1 MITNKIQKAINDINK
16 VKGVGTLRTLND
28 ESILNVPTLC
38 STGSINLDLALGVQG
53 WPVGRMIEIIGL
65 ESVGKTSIALHAIA
79 NVQKDGG
86 TAAFIDMEHA
96 YDPSY
101 GEAIGINNEE
111 IIFSQPENGE
121 SALDIARALA
131 DTGDVDLIVVDSVAA
146 MIPEAEMDGDAGD
159 LKVGLQARLMNQA
172 CRKLGPICGKTNTT
186 VIWINQIREKIGVMY
201 GSPETTPGGNALKFY
216 SSIRVDIRR
225 IDKLESDTKTVS
237 GRAQY
242 IGNTVRCKVIKNK
255 LAPPFKE
262 AEFDIIYG
270 KGISKESEVIGAS
283 IQLGVLIKTGKGV
296 EFNYDTPL
304 FDKGTPLDTTVAKT
318 VIFLSLDKNK
328 KYLDEIK
335 LRLDMALGKIT
346 EDEFL
351 AEVKENW
358 EKERNKIKLF
368 EEAYERGSKASSSS
382 KHILALYW
390 FRTCVELRPFN
401 RDAISKLKAI
411 EKRVSERINRK
422 ELMKDEDWII
432 DISEEGE
439 DAIYFNV
446 RSNTLVENSENLN
459 QKENVE
465 S

>member
-28 ESILNVPTLC
+28 ESILNIPTLC

-86 TAAFIDMEHA
+86 TAALIDMEHS

-101 GEAIGINNEE
+101 GEAIGINNDEM
-111 IIFSQPENGE
+111 IFAQPENGE
-121 SALDIARALA
+121 IALDIARALA

-146 MIPEAEMDGDAGD
+146 MIPQAELDGDAGD

-186 VIWINQIREKIGVMY
+186 VIWVNQIREKIGVMY
-201 GSPETTPGGNALKFY
+201 GNPETTPGGNALKYY
-216 SSIRVDIRR
+216 SSIRIDIRR
-225 IDKLESDTKTVS
+225 IDKLESDIKTVS

-242 IGNTVRCKVIKNK
+242 IGNVVRCKVIKNK

-262 AEFDIIYG
+262 AEFTIIYG
-270 KGISKESEVIGAS
+270 KGISQESEIIGAS

-296 EFNYDTPL
+296 EFNYETPI
-304 FDKGTPLDTTVAKT
+304 FDKNIPIDTTIAKT
-318 VIFLSLDKNK
+318 VIFLSQDKNK

-335 LRLDMALGKIT
+335 LRLDMALNKIT

-351 AEVKENW
+351 EEVKENW
-358 EKERNKIKLF
+358 GKERSKIELF
-368 EEAYERGSKASSSS
+368 NEAFERGLKASSSS
-382 KHILALYW
+382 KHINALYW
-390 FRTCVELRPFN
+390 LRTCIELRPYN
-401 RDAISKLKAI
+401 KDAVNKLKAV
-411 EKRVSERINRK
+411 EKRISDRINRK
-422 ELMKDEDWII
+422 ELIKDADWVI
-432 DISEEGE
+432 DISAEGE

-446 RSNTLVENSENLN
+446 RSNTLENSKEDENGN
-459 QKENVE
+459 GN
-465 S
+465 